1 MARRDRAAAV
11 ASGALVVLAGLNLRD
26 PITSVSAVLTP
37 VADAYRLTP
46 FAVSV
51 LSSLPVLMLAA
62 GAPLAP
68 VLERRLGVRRAVVA
82 LGASLVLALLIRPL
96 DVPTLFAGTVLAG
109 IAIAGLSVLIP
120 QLVRDDLGA
129 HAGLWSGLFST
140 SFGLSAALGAAL
152 VVPLLTATG
161 SLAFS
166 LAVWAAPAAL
176 LTAVAVAAA
185 VRDRYRSAGAPGG
198 RGPVGRSRAGRLRIG
213 ARVLQ
218 LTAFFGCQALV
229 FFSVTAWLP
238 TLFHDRGL
246 DQASAAGLLAM
257 LSVAGLPASLL
268 VSLLAARVRRP
279 NLLVASVSALSAVGL
294 AGVTWGPLE
303 LAPFAAAV
311 LGFAQGAAFG
321 LAVALIVLRAPRA
334 VGLASFSAFVQ
345 GCGYALAAL
354 GPLLLGT
361 LRAAALP
368 WSVAIGVLLAVV
380 VVQGVTGWL
389 AAGPR
394 TEHDVT
400 AEPGAALEPGAAA
413 SPASGAA
420 QS

>member
-1 MARRDRAAAV
+1 MARGDRAAAV

-46 FAVSV
+46 FAVSA

-82 LGASLVLALLIRPL
+82 LSALLVLALLVRPL
-96 DVPTLFAGTVLAG
+96 AVPTLFAGTVLAG

-120 QLVRDDLGA
+120 QLVRDDLGS

-152 VVPLLTATG
+152 VVPLLSSTG
-161 SLAFS
+161 SLAVS
-166 LAVWAAPAAL
+166 LAVWAAPAAVL
-176 LTAVAVAAA
+176 AAAALVAAA
-185 VRDRYRSAGAPGG
+185 THRSAARNAEAGTAAPTG
-198 RGPVGRSRAGRLRIG
+198 RDTSRGRFHVTAQ
-213 ARVLQ
+213 VLQ

-229 FFSVTAWLP
+229 FFAVTAWLP
-238 TLFHDRGL
+238 TLFVDRGL
-246 DQASAAGLLAM
+246 DQGTAAGLLAV
-257 LSVAGLPASLL
+257 LSIAGLPASML
-268 VSLLAARVRRP
+268 VSLLVARVRRQH
-279 NLLVASVSALSAVGL
+279 LLVVGVSALSALGL
-294 AGVTWGPLE
+294 AGVTW
-303 LAPFAAAV
+303 APPAVAPVAAGV

-321 LAVALIVLRAPRA
+321 LAVALIVLRAPRGIR
-334 VGLASFSAFVQ
+334 VASFSAFVQ
-345 GCGYALAAL
+345 GCGYAIAAL

-361 LRAAALP
+361 LRAAAMP
-368 WSVAIGVLLAVV
+368 WAIAVCVLLSVV
-380 VVQGVTGWL
+380 TVQGVTGWL
-389 AAGPR
+389 AARPR
-394 TEHDVT
+394 RDVV
-400 AEPGAALEPGAAA
+400 GAPAADA
-413 SPASGAA
+413 VPA